1 MVQASGE
8 GRSLWTSL
16 EYIEPCGLIL
26 SMKKW
31 SALTIELPQLS
42 DLIFA
47 KLGVLAKNK
56 IITDDGNFGILG
68 GVAYPT

>member
-1 MVQASGE
+1 
-8 GRSLWTSL
+8 
-16 EYIEPCGLIL
+16 
-26 SMKKW
+26 MKKW
-31 SALTIELPQLS
+31 SAALTIELPQFS

-68 GVAYPT
+68 GFAYPT